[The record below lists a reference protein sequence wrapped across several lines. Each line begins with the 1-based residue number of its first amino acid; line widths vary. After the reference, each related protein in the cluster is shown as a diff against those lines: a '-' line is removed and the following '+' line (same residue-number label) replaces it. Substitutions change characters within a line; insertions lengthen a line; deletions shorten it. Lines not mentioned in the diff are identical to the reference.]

1 MKVGHRQ
8 TPYPYPPPGGYH
20 KTPSTLEGVFY
31 CAGNCT
37 GKPCKI
43 AKVHTRP
50 HKALF
55 RLLRRLSD
63 GRFHSGQALA
73 DEFGLSRSSIFNIL
87 AQAESMGLT
96 VHAVRGRGY
105 RMPEPVEWL
114 DGAVVAH
121 HLGTTANHYSIHVL
135 DSVDSTNTALMAAA
149 LDGAADG
156 TLFCAEHQYTGR
168 GRRGRQWHSVVGG
181 SLTFSVLWRFE
192 SGLQS
197 LAGLS
202 LIVGLA
208 IARAVNRHSRHMVRL
223 KWPNDI
229 LVDYR
234 KLAGILVE
242 VQGDMHGAAFAVVG
256 VGLNVRL
263 NETQRDAVDQAV
275 VDLAEMEVTVGRNQ
289 LLADCLLELHTA
301 SSVFRQHGFAALRE
315 AWQALDAYA
324 GRAVALALPD
334 SRSVHGVACGVDETG
349 AFLLRDAQSNVSPYS
364 GGEISLRLD
373 GTR

>member
-1 MKVGHRQ
+1 MIVGNSPVKVGHRQ
-8 TPYPYPPPGGYH
+8 TPYPHPTVH
-20 KTPSTLEGVFY
+20 KTPSNLEGVFY
-31 CAGNCT
+31 CAGNCP
-37 GKPCKI
+37 GKTCKI

-105 RMPEPVEWL
+105 RMHEPVEWL
-114 DGAVVAH
+114 DGEVVAH
-121 HLGTTANHYSIHVL
+121 NLGTAAGYFLLLVL
-135 DSVDSTNTALMAAA
+135 DCVDSTNTALMAAA

-156 TLFCAEHQYTGR
+156 SLFCAEHQYTGR

-181 SLTFSVLWRFE
+181 SLTFSILRRFE

-197 LAGLS
+197 LASLS

-223 KWPNDI
+223 KWPYDI
-229 LVDYR
+229 LLDYR

-275 VDLAEMEVTVGRNQ
+275 VDLAEMEVPVGRNQ
-289 LLADCLLELHTA
+289 LLAVCLF
-301 SSVFRQHGFAALRE
+301 V
-315 AWQALDAYA
+315 
-324 GRAVALALPD
+324 
-334 SRSVHGVACGVDETG
+334 
-349 AFLLRDAQSNVSPYS
+349 
-364 GGEISLRLD
+364 
-373 GTR
+373 

>member
-1 MKVGHRQ
+1 M
-8 TPYPYPPPGGYH
+8 
-20 KTPSTLEGVFY
+20 
-31 CAGNCT
+31 
-37 GKPCKI
+37 
-43 AKVHTRP
+43 HTRP

-63 GRFHSGQALA
+63 GHFHSGQALA

-96 VHAVRGRGY
+96 IHAVRGRGY

-114 DGAVVAH
+114 DGEVV
-121 HLGTTANHYSIHVL
+121 THYMGAEGRNYTIHVL

-149 LDGAADG
+149 LGGAADG
-156 TLFCAEHQYTGR
+156 TLFCAEHQRTGR

-181 SLTFSVLWRFE
+181 SLTFSILWRFE
-192 SGLQS
+192 TGLQS

-202 LIVGLA
+202 LVVGLA
-208 IARAVNRHSRHMVRL
+208 IARAVNRHSRHPARL

-242 VQGDMHGAAFAVVG
+242 VQGDMNGPAFAVAG

-263 NETQRDAVDQAV
+263 DELQRDAVDQAV
-275 VDLAEMEVTVGRNQ
+275 VDLVEMGVTVGRNQ
-289 LLADCLLELHTA
+289 LLADCLQELHA
-301 SSVFRQHGFAALRE
+301 ALNIFRQHGFAAFRE
-315 AWQALDAYA
+315 AWLSLDAYA
-324 GRAVALALPD
+324 GRAVALTLPD
-334 SRSVHGVACGVDETG
+334 SRSVQGVACGVDETG
-349 AFLLRDAQSNVSPYS
+349 AFLLCDMQSILRPYN

-373 GTR
+373 GAR